1 MTSESSSSE
10 RRIAAIVFP
19 DLLVEAALGL
29 GLDEESLL
37 QKRKT
42 SFGVI
47 SIPAALWE
55 SRESLLSAPGRK
67 EPRLEAV
74 SLRAEKLGVRP
85 GQSLSE
91 ARAVSADFELKL
103 VSSETVS
110 KLLLTVVDVVQSFGT
125 SVSMNHSAGASFSP
139 GAAQEDLFEPRKLAP
154 CVWIDVSGIA
164 HLWDGERA
172 LALEIRERVRLLG
185 HTVRVAIAP
194 GPELA
199 RAIALYG
206 PEREGG
212 LLIVPREKTR
222 EMVQMLPLAAL
233 PLAASELQYFAKLG
247 IFEVS
252 ELARLPKASLASR
265 LGLRAR
271 SILDWLEGR
280 DDTPLTPCALSETL
294 EEKMEFEGETTDL
307 SPVLFAL
314 RGLLARLC
322 ARLLGRG
329 RAVSHFELGLELAAG
344 FTAKRPARS
353 LRLSF
358 ELSLPLSKEGDLFR
372 VIKTRLERIQLE
384 QAIQGLRLVADRF
397 EETPA
402 LQLSLGKKAQSP
414 HEALELSLL
423 LGELGQ
429 DLGAGRVGVLSVE
442 ESHKPEE
449 RSRLKPL
456 FGPKQKTRGPRRAV
470 PSEQWKTELL
480 RTRELDRVT
489 RLLPEPIPLSIPL
502 RVGSSVLL
510 AKELYTLKRLK
521 FIERLDGVSWW
532 EKSGVHRDYLWALF
546 QGPEAVLE
554 TLVYVDR
561 RTGERFL
568 QGLCD

>member
-1 MTSESSSSE
+1 MTSDPSSPE
-10 RRIAAIVFP
+10 RRVAAIVFP
-19 DLLVEAALGL
+19 DLLIEAALGL

-37 QKRKT
+37 QRRKS

-47 SIPAALWE
+47 SVPASLWE
-55 SRESLLSAPGRK
+55 SRERLLSAPSRK

-74 SLRAEKLGVRP
+74 SLRAEKLGVRA
-85 GQSLSE
+85 GQSMSE
-91 ARAVSADFELKL
+91 ARALSADFELKF
-103 VSSETVS
+103 VSSETIS
-110 KLLLTVVDVVQSFGT
+110 SLLMTVVDVVQSFGT
-125 SVSMNHSAGASFSP
+125 SVSMNHSAGESFSP

-164 HLWDGERA
+164 HLWGGEQA

-212 LLIVPREKTR
+212 LLIVPRDKTR
-222 EMVQMLPLAAL
+222 EMVQMLPLTAL

-252 ELARLPKASLASR
+252 ELARLPKASLSGR

-280 DDTPLTPCALSETL
+280 DDIPLTPCALSESL

-329 RAVSHFELGLELAAG
+329 RALSQFELWLDLAAG
-344 FTAKRPARS
+344 FATKRPARS
-353 LRLSF
+353 MRLSF
-358 ELSLPLSKEGDLFR
+358 ELSLPLYKEGDLFR
-372 VIKTRLERIQLE
+372 VVKTRLERVQLE
-384 QAIQGLRLVADRF
+384 QAIQGLRLVAHRF
-397 EETPA
+397 EELPA
-402 LQLSLGKKAQSP
+402 MQLSLGSKSQSP

-429 DLGAGRVGVLSVE
+429 DLGAGRAGVLSVE

-456 FGPKQKTRGPRRAV
+456 LSPKQKSRGPRRAV
-470 PSEQWKTELL
+470 PSEKWKAEL

-502 RVGSSVLL
+502 RVGASVLL